1 MPMICRRPSL
11 TVRFLPKSSNAG
23 LPWGWCWAIA
33 PWWWAIAG
41 RGGEDLP
48 LGGVVLRV
56 GLGMAAIGVVLYVA
70 LALFIGLTQG
80 RHIFF
85 PEREWKQTP
94 RDRGYHFETV
104 KIPVPATADLSLA
117 TTPRLHGWWIPV
129 QGRSASLVEAAA
141 EALTKTVTQA
151 ADQTTAEAV
160 AQNADQTL
168 TETVAQNAAPAETLA
183 QTAAATTA
191 CQRSRVCPTSLSPA
205 PQPQPPR
212 SPRSRPIVLFF
223 HGNTGTVADHLHRVD
238 GFHQLGLDVLLLD
251 YRGYG
256 HSSPPFPREDRVYA
270 DARAAVDYLTQQ
282 CQIDP
287 GQILVYGHSLGGAIA
302 LETVVRSALPFAG
315 LVVEGSFTSILAMAH
330 FTKKFN
336 YLPLSLVLWQ
346 RFDNLAKV
354 PHLRVPVLFVHGT
367 ADRTVPHTMS
377 ESLYAAAPE
386 PKALAL
392 IPQIDHDITESENG
406 EHLGILR
413 RFLAEKAR
421 FSGDYLKIEEESI
434 R

>member
-1 MPMICRRPSL
+1 MPMTCPQPSL
-11 TVRFLPKSSNAG
+11 TVRFLPQSSNAG

-33 PWWWAIAG
+33 PWGWAIAG

-48 LGGVVLRV
+48 LGGIVLRV

-85 PEREWKQTP
+85 PERDWKQTP
-94 RDRGYHFETV
+94 HDRGYRFETV
-104 KIPVPATADLSLA
+104 KIPVPASADLSLG
-117 TTPRLHGWWIPV
+117 TTPHLHGWWIPV
-129 QGRSASLVEAAA
+129 QGRSASPA
-141 EALTKTVTQA
+141 ETVNRA
-151 ADQTTAEAV
+151 ADQTL
-160 AQNADQTL
+160 ADWTL
-168 TETVAQNAAPAETLA
+168 AETVAQNAAQPVTT
-183 QTAAATTA
+183 TAA
-191 CQRSRVCPTSLSPA
+191 CYRSRVNPTPLSPA

-223 HGNTGTVADHLHRVD
+223 HGNTGTVADHLHRVE

-270 DARAAVDYLTQQ
+270 DGRAAVDYLTQQ

-354 PHLRVPVLFVHGT
+354 PQLRVPVLFVHGT
-367 ADRTVPHTMS
+367 ADRTVPSRMS
-377 ESLYAAAPE
+377 ESLYAAATN
-386 PKALAL
+386 PKTLAL
-392 IPQIDHDITESENG
+392 IPQVDHDITESQNG
-406 EHLGILR
+406 EHLIVLQ
-413 RFLAEKAR
+413 RFLQEKAR
-421 FSGDYLKIEEESI
+421 FTSKTLPCQLQQSQKDSIEPETK
-434 R
+434 